1 MQRLKRTALLD
12 SLVKHETLTREDI
25 SKVENLGLVMDE
37 TYLQVLLD
45 ELTQSGH
52 LNILDGITPDT
63 YTITEKG
70 IDESKR
76 LNSERWPGL

>member
-1 MQRLKRTALLD
+1 MQKPKRSILLD

-25 SKVENLGLVMDE
+25 SKEENLGLVMDE

-45 ELTQSGH
+45 ELTQNGY
-52 LNILDGITPDT
+52 LNILDGINPST

-70 IDESKR
+70 IAESKR
-76 LNSERWPGL
+76 LNSQILPR